1 MRNYIFGYARVSTE
15 AQNLDRQID
24 ALKKYGVDHIYH
36 EKMTGTKKNRP
47 ELEKMLDRM
56 TEGDQKTDPKIIKK
70 AVKLYR
76 TGQYS
81 IKEVEEL
88 TGVKK
93 STLYRNLQADTNEE
107 R

>member
-1 MRNYIFGYARVSTE
+1 
-15 AQNLDRQID
+15 
-24 ALKKYGVDHIYH
+24 
-36 EKMTGTKKNRP
+36 MTGTKKNRP

>member
-1 MRNYIFGYARVSTE
+1 MDMQGYLQKPRILTDRLMPLKNMVLTIFIMKNDWYKKEPPIAGE
-15 AQNLDRQID
+15 D
-24 ALKKYGVDHIYH
+24 AGSDD
-36 EKMTGTKKNRP
+36 GGRP
-47 ELEKMLDRM
+47 
-56 TEGDQKTDPKIIKK
+56 KTDPKIIKK

-81 IKEVEEL
+81 IKEDEEL